1 MVFKCGYGEDVHMW
15 VVGFK
20 YHCEKTRH
28 SRAGLDQQ
36 TRNKVLVE
44 WVTGVENGSI
54 TATEKNRISYKH

>member
-54 TATEKNRISYKH
+54 TAT